1 MTVQTVTVR
10 HRMLIVSGSVI
21 MRTVAVTVMTI
32 TRGAVGR
39 PALPTWSTT
48 LVRMIT

>member
-10 HRMLIVSGSVI
+10 NRMLIVSGSVI

-32 TRGAVGR
+32 TTVQTAGRLCQRGRR
-39 PALPTWSTT
+39 PW
-48 LVRMIT
+48 